1 MINNN
6 TSGRFAAH
14 DKALRLISFVGA
26 LAGLV
31 ALFPLMA
38 VIAAI
43 VRCTIGP
50 PVLYRQERVGKDGS
64 RFVVLKFRT
73 MSDARG
79 PDGSPLPDAERLGRV
94 GLLLRSTSLDELPEL
109 LNILK
114 GDMNLVGPRP
124 LLPEYLPLYNATQA
138 RRHEVLPGLTGWN
151 AVNGRN
157 NNTWEEQFEM
167 DVWYVDHRNLLLDL
181 KILCLTLVKVV
192 QRDGAAQEGH
202 ATRERFRGSPRSRSS
217 STQ

>member
-1 MINNN
+1 MIKDE
-6 TSGRFAAH
+6 TARRFAAH
-14 DKALRLISFVGA
+14 DRALRLISFIGGA
-26 LAGLV
+26 AGLV
-31 ALFPLMA
+31 GLAPVMA
-38 VIAAI
+38 AIAAM
-43 VRCTIGP
+43 VLYTMGR

-79 PDGSPLPDAERLGRV
+79 PDGSPFPDAARLGRV
-94 GLLLRSTSLDELPEL
+94 GSLLRSTSLDELPEL
-109 LNILK
+109 LNILR

-124 LLPEYLPLYNATQA
+124 LLPEYLPLYNARQA

-157 NNTWEEQFEM
+157 NMSWEEQFEM
-167 DVWYVDHRNLLLDL
+167 DVWYIDHRNLMLDL

-192 QRDGAAQEGH
+192 QREGVAQEGH
-202 ATRERFRGSPRSRSS
+202 ATRERFRGSQGAPSS
-217 STQ
+217 K